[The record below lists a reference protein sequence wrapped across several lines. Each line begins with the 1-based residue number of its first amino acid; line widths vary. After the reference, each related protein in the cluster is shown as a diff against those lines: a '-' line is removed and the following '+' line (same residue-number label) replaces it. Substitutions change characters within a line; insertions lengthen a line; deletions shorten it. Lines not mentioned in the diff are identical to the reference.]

1 MKKTENL
8 VRGWIPGA
16 ICVAV
21 ILLVAGVQVRAQGEK
36 RTVFDPGDFH
46 WQGNLKAGQTLE
58 VVNTNGE
65 IDANRASGDAARVAG
80 VRGGNDDDHEL
91 FIEVVEYAD
100 GVTVCAVYGIRRKP

>member
-1 MKKTENL
+1 MNKTKSF

-16 ICVAV
+16 VFVAV
-21 ILLVAGVQVRAQGEK
+21 ILLAAGGTARAQGEK
-36 RTVFDPGDFH
+36 RTVFAEGDFH